1 MNLYFHFSVKYY
13 SMDYSH
19 KVASLWE
26 ESQHCDNTSWQAW
39 QIGGIFPTWK
49 KAFLTSFQHS
59 VKPLGGIGG
68 GKSAPVFTVSA
79 RYTTHRRLE
88 DSLKGDVAVGGWSL
102 HSSRLAWNTHTRARA
117 NILVNTAD
125 APTHSMSSHSHW
137 GKKKNLMICLI
148 ARNREV
154 GLPGS
159 HFVSEWGCGYRFP
172 WLRGS
177 SKTWSFFLARQT
189 RRCLVC
195 SVTAPGKCY
204 HPTAS
209 SPISFLAWRLP
220 GT

>member
-1 MNLYFHFSVKYY
+1 MVFFQRERKHSWHRSNIQS
-13 SMDYSH
+13 
-19 KVASLWE
+19 SL
-26 ESQHCDNTSWQAW
+26 
-39 QIGGIFPTWK
+39 
-49 KAFLTSFQHS
+49 LR
-59 VKPLGGIGG
+59 GG
-68 GKSAPVFTVSA
+68 GESAPVFTVSA

-88 DSLKGDVAVGGWSL
+88 DSLKGDVAVGGWRL
-102 HSSRLAWNTHTRARA
+102 HSSRLAWNTHTRARKY
-117 NILVNTAD
+117 TCEHCRCTD
-125 APTHSMSSHSHW
+125 AFDEFTFTLR
-137 GKKKNLMICLI
+137 KKKNLMICLI